1 MTKPMQNMS
10 AEEFDEYFD
19 DGGDI
24 SELFTEQAT
33 TRPNL
38 DTKKV
43 NVDFTLRS
51 SMRRFLHERN
61 AVRTL
66 PSNGSRAT
74 VYRPNTKHSGALRDE
89 APHLGHCQLPRN
101 AIRGLPGILRR
112 ASS

>member
-33 TRPNL
+33 TWPNL

-43 NVDFTLRS
+43 NVDFTLRQLDEIDAEAAYLGIN
-51 SMRRFLHERN
+51 RQ
-61 AVRTL
+61 ACIKTL
-66 PSNGSRAT
+66 IDE
-74 VYRPNTKHSGALRDE
+74 ALLARDE
-89 APHLGHCQLPRN
+89 
-101 AIRGLPGILRR
+101 RR
-112 ASS
+112 AHVALERLQSHRLQA

>member
-1 MTKPMQNMS
+1 MQNMS

-43 NVDFTLRS
+43 NVDFTLRQ
-51 SMRRFLHERN
+51 L
-61 AVRTL
+61 
-66 PSNGSRAT
+66 
-74 VYRPNTKHSGALRDE
+74 DE
-89 APHLGHCQLPRN
+89 IDAEAAYLGINR
-101 AIRGLPGILRR
+101 
-112 ASS
+112 

>member
-24 SELFTEQAT
+24 SELFTEQTT

-43 NVDFTLRS
+43 NVDFTLRQLDEIDAEAAYLGIN
-51 SMRRFLHERN
+51 RQAFIK
-61 AVRTL
+61 TL
-66 PSNGSRAT
+66 I
-74 VYRPNTKHSGALRDE
+74 DE
-89 APHLGHCQLPRN
+89 ALLAREE
-101 AIRGLPGILRR
+101 RR
-112 ASS
+112 ARVALERLQSHRLQA